1 MDSVSKERRSEIMS
15 HVRGRDTAPELR
27 LRRLVHGMGYRYRL
41 HVVGLPGRPDM
52 VLARHR
58 AVIFMHG
65 CFWHRHEGCAL
76 ARMPKSRLEF
86 WQPKLDANRERDARN
101 VRELRRLGW
110 RVLVVWECELGD
122 EARLRRRVG
131 AFLARGAR

>member
-15 HVRGRDTAPELR
+15 RVRGRDTAPELR

-41 HVVGLPGRPDM
+41 HVAGLPGRPDM

-122 EARLRRRVG
+122 EVRLRRRVG
-131 AFLARGAR
+131 AFLARGG